1 MLTTY
6 KLVNVN
12 REDWLREPN
21 ILYLTGTKPQIQV
34 VTNPT
39 AQHNTFILLFTVDK
53 LLPHT

>member
-21 ILYLTGTKPQIQV
+21 ILYLTGTKTQIQV

-39 AQHNTFILLFTVDK
+39 AQHNAFILPFTVDK